1 MIKEFTKEEEIDI
14 LERFIGGRCILD
26 DTEEYLEDKFEK
38 IDETIYRG
46 MPFPKHLIKEGYLME
61 EWYGSSHWSLDFNMA
76 RSVFSNDKS
85 NISENYIEE
94 LSEEFKISYEE
105 AEKLFVP
112 IVLKLNGVSLGIR
125 TYNLVKDLDVL
136 SRFYKEKEVTTIGI
150 DTIMKNIKLKSDE
163 KGEYYLIEVEEVI

>member
-61 EWYGSSHWSLDFNMA
+61 EWYGSSHWSLAFNMA
-76 RSVFSNDKS
+76 RNVFSNDKS
-85 NISENYIEE
+85 NISEDYIEE

-125 TYNLVKDLDVL
+125 TYNLVKDLDVV
-136 SRFYKEKEVTTIGI
+136 SRFYKEKEITTIGI
-150 DTIMKNIKLKSDE
+150 DTVMKNIKLKTDE
-163 KGEYYLIEVEEVI
+163 KCEYYLIDVEEVI